1 MNVSSLFIKTEK
13 QQLWLDQ
20 IGKLADEFEKR
31 SSVHDEQASFPIE
44 NIKALKK
51 AGYTALPVPTHN
63 GGEGFTVYDM
73 VLFQERL
80 AKGDAVTA
88 LSIGWHLSVVGELA
102 EGHLWRKEDFDLLAN
117 EVLQGA
123 LVNRAASEA
132 QTGSPT
138 RGGRPGTN
146 AHKKNGSW
154 VVNGRKTFTTM
165 SPVLDYFLVTSWIEE
180 ENTIGVFLI
189 HKDTEGVRIEE
200 TWDVIAMR
208 GTASHDLVME
218 NVILD
223 QSKLVERLNSP
234 RGGKVNGWL
243 LHIPAVYLGIA
254 QAARDYA
261 VEFANVYSPNSLKG
275 PIKDVPSVQKHI
287 GEIELE
293 LMKARH
299 FLYHAAEL
307 YDDPKRRQFI
317 GQELAAVKHTVTNT
331 AIHVVDKAMRVVGAK
346 SLQRSNPLQRYY
358 RDVRAGLHNPPMDDI
373 TVQRLSNLAFD
384 SLKE

>member
-1 MNVSSLFIKTEK
+1 MSSLFIKTEK
-13 QQLWLDQ
+13 QKRWLDI
-20 IGKLADEFEKR
+20 IGELSDEFEKR
-31 SSVHDEQASFPIE
+31 SAEHDEQASFPYE
-44 NIKALKK
+44 NIQALKES
-51 AGYTALPVPTHN
+51 GYTALPVPEKN
-63 GGEGFTVYDM
+63 EGEGLSVYDM
-73 VLFQERL
+73 ILYQERL

-88 LSIGWHLSVVGELA
+88 LSIGWHLSIMGELA
-102 EGHLWRKEDFDLLAN
+102 EGDIWEKKDFDFIAK

-138 RGGRPGTN
+138 RGGRPGTT
-146 AHKKNGSW
+146 AQKKNNSW
-154 VVNGRKTFTTM
+154 IVNGRKTFTTM
-165 SPVLDYFLVTSWIEE
+165 SPVLDYFLVTAWIDEE
-180 ENTIGVFLI
+180 DTIGVFLI
-189 HKDTEGVRIEE
+189 HKDTNGVSIEE

-218 NVILD
+218 EVILD
-223 QSKLVERLNSP
+223 ESKLVERLNHP
-234 RGGKVNGWL
+234 RGTKVNGWL

-261 VEFANVYSPNSLKG
+261 VKFANVYSPNSLKG

-299 FLYHAAEL
+299 FLYHVAEM
-307 YDDPKRRQFI
+307 YDDPKQRPNI

-331 AIHVVDKAMRVVGAK
+331 AIYVVDKAMRVVGAK
-346 SLQRSNPLQRYY
+346 SLQRTNPLQRYY

-373 TVQRLSNLAFD
+373 TIQKLSALAFE
-384 SLKE
+384 SLEK